1 MVEPRCNA
9 VTVVLSEGKGR
20 LLLGLLDVEVV
31 AEAVAVAVAAAAA
44 AAAAAAE
51 HRTGSP
57 CF

>member
-20 LLLGLLDVEVV
+20 LLLGLLDVAVV
-31 AEAVAVAVAAAAA
+31 AEAAVAAAAA

>member
-20 LLLGLLDVEVV
+20 LLLGLLGVAVV
-31 AEAVAVAVAAAAA
+31 AEAEAAAA